1 MEEKRGMERDKKG
14 RSGTEEW
21 RCRMKNNIQ
30 RERETLEGREEKDR
44 KGFTRGR
51 RCQQGLEGK

>member
-1 MEEKRGMERDKKG
+1 MEEKRGIERDKKG

-30 RERETLEGREEKDR
+30 REREELKGRER
-44 KGFTRGR
+44 
-51 RCQQGLEGK
+51 